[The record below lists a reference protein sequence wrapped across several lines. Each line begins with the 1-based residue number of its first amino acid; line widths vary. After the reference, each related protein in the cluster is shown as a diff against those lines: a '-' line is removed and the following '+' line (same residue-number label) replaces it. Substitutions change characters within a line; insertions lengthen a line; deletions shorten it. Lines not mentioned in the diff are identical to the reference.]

1 MAYTDIDKPSD
12 YFNTKLY
19 TGTGSSQSITGV
31 GFQPDLTWVKSRSV
45 TSTHKLMDIVRGNGN
60 TLATNNTNAEA
71 SDSSIFPS
79 LDSDGFTVDG
89 NTNSTNAS
97 GQTYVG
103 WNWLCNTSISQ
114 GVGNDATATVKANLD
129 TNMAIATY
137 TGDGDTTSSRPLI
150 DCGGI
155 LIDLIIYKRLDS
167 TSNWCVQSRYG
178 TTSSTAYHF
187 RLNTTDAQ
195 INGTGTIGN
204 FGFSGIRPRYTNAND
219 GNNINSANYVAYV
232 FGSKKGFSKF
242 GTYTGN
248 GSTDGTF
255 VYTGFKPAFVIVK
268 LTSSS
273 GENWY
278 MQDATRDPFNPSGRR
293 IKGNGSDAESNNS
306 AFNIDFLSSGMK
318 MRNTNGGH
326 NGSGSTYIYMAF
338 AENPFTTSTG
348 IPTTAR

>member
-1 MAYTDIDKPSD
+1 MAYTTIKKPSD

-19 TGTGSSQSITGV
+19 TGNGSTQSITGV
-31 GFQPDLTWVKSRSV
+31 GFQPDWVWIKTRSDV
-45 TSTHKLMDIVRGNGN
+45 NNHTIFDSVRGV
-60 TLATNNTNAEA
+60 TNRLRSNQTNAE
-71 SDSSIFPS
+71 STSSGVTSF
-79 LDSDGFTVDG
+79 DSDGFSVGSDSAG
-89 NTNSTNAS
+89 NS
-97 GQTYVG
+97 GTMVS

-114 GVGNDATATVKANLD
+114 GVGYDATATVKANLD

-178 TTSSTAYHF
+178 TTSSTSYHF
-187 RLNTTDAQ
+187 RLNTTDAE

-204 FGFSGIRPRYTNAND
+204 FGSSGIRPRYTNAND

-242 GTYTGN
+242 GSYVGN

-255 VYTGFKPAFVIVK
+255 VYTGMSPSFVLLK
-268 LTSSS
+268 ETSNAN
-273 GENWY
+273 NW
-278 MQDATRDPFNPSGRR
+278 MLFDNKRSPFNLRDDFISPD
-293 IKGNGSDAESNNS
+293 ISDAEYTGNANNRLDMLSNGFKIRGTGS
-306 AFNIDFLSSGMK
+306 A
-318 MRNTNGGH
+318 TNR
-326 NGSGSTYIYMAF
+326 SGSNFIYMAF
-338 AENPFTTSTG
+338 AEEPLVGDNPC
-348 IPTTAR
+348 TAR